1 MCLLLKMQKLTPTLP
16 LLLLKNSPVSTKEGW
31 DLLGRITPKCN
42 SISVCQVFSPLEI
55 HCNMGGGQ
63 SLGDWDFR
71 EVLSR
76 DQGKLELS

>member
-1 MCLLLKMQKLTPTLP
+1 MRLLLKMQKLTLAVP
-16 LLLLKNSPVSTKEGW
+16 LVLLKNSLVSTKEGW
-31 DLLGRITPKCN
+31 DLLGRITVKCN
-42 SISVCQVFSPLEI
+42 SVSVCQVFSSLEMR
-55 HCNMGGGQ
+55 HSLGGSQ